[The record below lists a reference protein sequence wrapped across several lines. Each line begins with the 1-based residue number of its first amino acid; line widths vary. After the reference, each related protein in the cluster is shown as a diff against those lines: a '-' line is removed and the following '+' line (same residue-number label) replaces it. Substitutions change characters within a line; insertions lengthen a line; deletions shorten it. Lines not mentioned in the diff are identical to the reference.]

1 MKKVFAVLSVLLI
14 LLLSIS
20 CSLFKNEKVE
30 SSIYIL
36 DWEKESVYT
45 VDSLFQLQIT
55 PLLITGSAPTD
66 IYVDDKNIY
75 ITNSGFGGIP
85 TIEKFDLSGNKISQ
99 IERGDLSS
107 PAYIEGNQNYIFV
120 TDWLSNSILK
130 IEKENFLIVDSLSVT
145 APQEVV
151 YRDGFLYVG
160 SNNTSLNGHI
170 YKISEDFQNV
180 ETDLA
185 KGSNPSY
192 LDLDE
197 NDQIYVSL
205 VGNYNDIKG
214 KIKKV
219 KDGVD
224 VDSLEFDNFLGKIK
238 VIEDKLFLTDIFNKL
253 YILDTDLN
261 LIKTLEIPSPSD
273 IEYFKGKVVVSTNVG
288 KLYLVDFPELTLVDS
303 LSYEIPLK
311 VAEMFVK

>member
-1 MKKVFAVLSVLLI
+1 MKKLFVILPVLLI
-14 LLLSIS
+14 LLLNIS
-20 CSLFKNEKVE
+20 CSLFQNEKLE

-36 DWEKESVYT
+36 DWEKEAVYT
-45 VDSLFQLQIT
+45 IDSLFELEIE
-55 PLLITGSAPTD
+55 PLLITGTAPTD
-66 IYVDDKNIY
+66 IYIDDKNIF

-99 IERGDLSS
+99 IERGNLSS
-107 PAYIEGNQNYIFV
+107 PAYIEGNQDYIFV

-130 IEKENFLIVDSLSVT
+130 IDKENFSIIDSLSVV
-145 APQEVV
+145 APQEIV
-151 YRDGFLYVG
+151 YKDGFLYVG

-170 YKISEDFQNV
+170 YKISEDFENV

-192 LDLDE
+192 LDLD
-197 NDQIYVSL
+197 DKSTIYVSL

-224 VDSLEFDNFLGKIK
+224 VDSLGFDNFLGKIK
-238 VIEDKLFLTDIFNKL
+238 VVEDKIFLTDIFNKL

-288 KLYLVDFPELTLVDS
+288 KLYLIDFSELTLVDS

>member
-1 MKKVFAVLSVLLI
+1 MKKFFVILSVSLI
-14 LLLSIS
+14 LLLNIS
-20 CSLFKNEKVE
+20 CTLFKTEKME

-36 DWEKESVYT
+36 DWEKEAVYT
-45 VDSLFQLQIT
+45 IDSLFQIGTT

-66 IYVDDKNIY
+66 VYVDDGNIY

-85 TIEKFDLSGNKISQ
+85 TIEKFDLSGNKIAQ
-99 IERGDLSS
+99 IERGELSS
-107 PAYIEGNQNYIFV
+107 PAYIEGNQDYIFV

-130 IEKENFLIVDSLSVT
+130 IEKKNFSIVDSLSVT

-170 YKISEDFQNV
+170 YKISEDFKNL

-197 NDQIYVSL
+197 NNQIYVSL

-224 VDSLEFDNFLGKIK
+224 VDSLGFDNFLGKVK
-238 VIEDKLFLTDIFNKL
+238 VVEDKIFITDIYNKL
-253 YILDTDLN
+253 YILDSDLN
-261 LIKTLEIPSPSD
+261 LIKTIEIPSPSD

-288 KLYLVDFPELTLVDS
+288 KLYLIDFSELTLVDS